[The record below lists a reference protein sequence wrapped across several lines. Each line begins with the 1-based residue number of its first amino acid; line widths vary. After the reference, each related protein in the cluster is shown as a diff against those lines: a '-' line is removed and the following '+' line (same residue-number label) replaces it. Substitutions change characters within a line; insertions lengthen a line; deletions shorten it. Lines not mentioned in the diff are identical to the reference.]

1 MKMNKLFNIFSRDNE
16 PDLQFVDSTRQVYT
30 HYPVLMAKDVKPYFK
45 EFQEKEQGT
54 YNFPGCP
61 GMHDYSRM
69 GYLITAWIDIHIKA
83 NKAGTVI
90 RLGTDSRD
98 KGAKPKGTPF
108 QNPMEIAPP
117 QLEIR
122 DAFPMST
129 DVTNGMFTFKDDIKP
144 TAWNMPGPWKIF
156 GKKNVSALLLPA
168 FYHCPFLEDLYLYP
182 GVVDYR
188 EFTTANV
195 IFSPKRKI
203 EITIP
208 AGTPLLHVIP
218 FKTTEDFSA
227 SYGPGTVEQLDSHKS
242 PKKFY
247 ESNWYRK
254 YYMIKKK
261 FKLEKITGD

>member
-1 MKMNKLFNIFSRDNE
+1 MINKVFNFFKKDI
-16 PDLQFVDSTRQVYT
+16 PDLQFVDSSRQVYT
-30 HYPVLMAKDVKPYFK
+30 HYPVLLAKDVKPFFK
-45 EFQEKEQGT
+45 EFQEKEQGS

-69 GYLITAWIDIHIKA
+69 GYLITAWVDIHIKA

-90 RLGTDSRD
+90 MLGTDTKD
-98 KGAKPKGTPF
+98 KSAKAKPHPF
-108 QNPMEIAPP
+108 QNPMEILPP
-117 QLEIR
+117 ESRIR
-122 DAFPMST
+122 DAFPMAT
-129 DVTNGMFTFKDDIKP
+129 DVTNGLFQFQDGIKP
-144 TAWNMPGPWKIF
+144 TAFNIPGPWKIY
-156 GKKNVSALLLPA
+156 GKKNISALLLPA
-168 FYHCPFLEDLYLYP
+168 TYHCPFLDDLYLYP

-195 IFSPKRKI
+195 ILSPKRKV
-203 EITIP
+203 ELTIP

-218 FKTTEDFSA
+218 FETTHDITA
-227 SYGPGTVEQLDSHKS
+227 NYGPGTVEQLDNHKS

-247 ESNWYRK
+247 EGNWYRK